1 MMYLVF
7 LIVSEFPVFKVF
19 VSLLITKINKK
30 ICSLNYLIWLNIVG
44 ITINIGFLV
53 VGVYYLQEFLYFINL
68 DNINIIE
75 SNDVLPGCEYSS
87 SDMVN
92 SDINKKMLFN
102 TLNQKDLLNSRHSYN
117 TNNDLLNN
125 GVLPIPKENND
136 RLSIIKHLEIYR
148 SAREQSALLE
158 KSLTDHN
165 LYLVS
170 RINRLEK
177 DIDHSTDLIT
187 EIIDSYLND
196 FGL

>member
-7 LIVSEFPVFKVF
+7 LIVSDFPFPVFKVF

-53 VGVYYLQEFLYFINL
+53 VGVYYLQEFLYFINM
-68 DNINIIE
+68 DNINVTQLT
-75 SNDVLPGCEYSS
+75 SNDGITDCEPTLNYIFD
-87 SDMVN
+87 SDKT
-92 SDINKKMLFN
+92 INKGGFVN
-102 TLNQKDLLNSRHSYN
+102 TTIQKDVLNSKYN
-117 TNNDLLNN
+117 YKTNHGVNND
-125 GVLPIPKENND
+125 G
-136 RLSIIKHLEIYR
+136 LSIVKHLEIYR

>member
-1 MMYLVF
+1 M
-7 LIVSEFPVFKVF
+7 
-19 VSLLITKINKK
+19 
-30 ICSLNYLIWLNIVG
+30 
-44 ITINIGFLV
+44 
-53 VGVYYLQEFLYFINL
+53 VGVYYLQEFVYFINL

-75 SNDVLPGCEYSS
+75 SNDVLPDLEYSS

-117 TNNDLLNN
+117 TNNDLLLPNN

-148 SAREQSALLE
+148 SGREQSALLE

-177 DIDHSTDLIT
+177 NIDHSTDLIT
-187 EIIDSYLND
+187 EIIDSYIND

>member
-7 LIVSEFPVFKVF
+7 LIVSDFPFPVFKVF
-19 VSLLITKINKK
+19 VCLLITKINKK

-53 VGVYYLQEFLYFINL
+53 VGVYYFHEFLYFINM
-68 DNINIIE
+68 DNINVTQLT
-75 SNDVLPGCEYSS
+75 SNDGITDCEYTINYIVD
-87 SDMVN
+87 SDKT
-92 SDINKKMLFN
+92 INKGGLFN
-102 TLNQKDLLNSRHSYN
+102 TTIQKDVLNSRYN
-117 TNNDLLNN
+117 YKTNN
-125 GVLPIPKENND
+125 GVNND
-136 RLSIIKHLEIYR
+136 GLTIVKHLEIYR

-158 KSLTDHN
+158 KSLTNHN

-177 DIDHSTDLIT
+177 EIDHSTDLIT